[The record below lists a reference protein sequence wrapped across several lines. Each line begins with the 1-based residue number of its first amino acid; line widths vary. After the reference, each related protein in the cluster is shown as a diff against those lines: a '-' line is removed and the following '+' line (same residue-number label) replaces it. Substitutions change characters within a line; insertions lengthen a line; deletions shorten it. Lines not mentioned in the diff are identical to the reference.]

1 MLAALCRVIC
11 ETCYRPVF
19 LHITCNVK
27 QAVSFLGLQIIF
39 FRKLAVKS
47 SARELNLN
55 GSVHA
60 VLMFFEACLMSCVLD
75 KNRMW
80 GVCQGDFTDGLLT
93 LELHFPTLDLRETQF
108 ILIWGI
114 LQRNCFLGFLTELTD
129 ERS

>member
-1 MLAALCRVIC
+1 MLAALCRVIR

-47 SARELNLN
+47 SARELN

-93 LELHFPTLDLRETQF
+93 LELHFPTLDLRETQLF
-108 ILIWGI
+108 
-114 LQRNCFLGFLTELTD
+114 
-129 ERS
+129 